1 MHREYLPEGLIKPDF
16 ARLYNIGCFKG
27 VFRGLLSYHKR
38 LYQLEGTEG
47 SDTDRIYT
55 DALET
60 AIELFDKEEK
70 RLNEKLGNDNQGST
84 KLDRI
89 KFNPKVNGRLP
100 TTDREGKR
108 VDERQK
114 PRKYTGFGDDPLL
127 DPNYEW
133 NSFLKDKGR

>member
-1 MHREYLPEGLIKPDF
+1 LDYTKLNETKRKGGEEMHRKYLPEGLIKPDF
-16 ARLYNIGCFKG
+16 ARLYNIGCFKS

-60 AIELFDKEEK
+60 ALELFDKEEK
-70 RLNEKLGNDNQGST
+70 RLNEKLGN
-84 KLDRI
+84 
-89 KFNPKVNGRLP
+89 GRLP
-100 TTDREGKR
+100 TTDREGNR

-127 DPNYEW
+127 DPNYDW
-133 NSFLKDKGR
+133 NSSLKDKGR

>member
-1 MHREYLPEGLIKPDF
+1 MHRKYLPEGLIKPDF
-16 ARLYNIGCFKG
+16 ARLYNIGCFKS

-60 AIELFDKEEK
+60 ALELFDKEEK
-70 RLNEKLGNDNQGST
+70 RLNEKLGN
-84 KLDRI
+84 
-89 KFNPKVNGRLP
+89 GRLP
-100 TTDREGKR
+100 TTDREGNR

-127 DPNYEW
+127 DPNYDW
-133 NSFLKDKGR
+133 NSSLKDKGR

>member
-16 ARLYNIGCFKG
+16 ARLYNIGCFKS

-60 AIELFDKEEK
+60 ALELFDKEEK
-70 RLNEKLGNDNQGST
+70 RLKEKLGNDNQGS
-84 KLDRI
+84 
-89 KFNPKVNGRLP
+89 
-100 TTDREGKR
+100 
-108 VDERQK
+108 
-114 PRKYTGFGDDPLL
+114 
-127 DPNYEW
+127 
-133 NSFLKDKGR
+133 

>member
-1 MHREYLPEGLIKPDF
+1 MHGVEVIKVVKTLEIGGRCEDEPEMF
-16 ARLYNIGCFKG
+16 HAM
-27 VFRGLLSYHKR
+27 
-38 LYQLEGTEG
+38 YQYWTEG
-47 SDTDRIYT
+47 GD
-55 DALET
+55 L
-60 AIELFDKEEK
+60 LF
-70 RLNEKLGNDNQGST
+70 T

-127 DPNYEW
+127 DPNYDW
-133 NSFLKDKGR
+133 NSSLKDKGR

>member
-1 MHREYLPEGLIKPDF
+1 MNGVEVIKVVKTLEIGGRCEDEPEMFHAMYQYWTEEGK
-16 ARLYNIGCFKG
+16 
-27 VFRGLLSYHKR
+27 LL
-38 LYQLEGTEG
+38 
-47 SDTDRIYT
+47 
-55 DALET
+55 
-60 AIELFDKEEK
+60 F
-70 RLNEKLGNDNQGST
+70 T

-114 PRKYTGFGDDPLL
+114 PKNYGIGSDPLL
-127 DPNYEW
+127 DPNYDW